1 MMREHWRGEEKGR
14 KKSVLRV
21 VPSIAVSSF
30 IVVCR
35 KRAKGEQKAFSLSL
49 LATALIRSL
58 VVLVLVPV
66 EMAVFP
72 SSTHLAIFYLD
83 PLSFGFPSLFL

>member
-1 MMREHWRGEEKGR
+1 M
-14 KKSVLRV
+14 
-21 VPSIAVSSF
+21 
-30 IVVCR
+30 
-35 KRAKGEQKAFSLSL
+35 
-49 LATALIRSL
+49 ATALIRSL

-83 PLSFGFPSLFL
+83 PLSLLVFLPFFYDRQPSDPSSHISVANEEKRARLIESKENFPPSFAYLVERLDG